1 LSVLALYF
9 SRYWRNDM
17 LVDVD
22 KMPVVEKQHLMVLKW
37 YVENSHDITP
47 QQKTRI
53 ESKLQEIVDI
63 WNEGKKA

>member
-1 LSVLALYF
+1 
-9 SRYWRNDM
+9 M

-37 YVENSHDITP
+37 YVDNSHEITP
-47 QQKTRI
+47 QQKTKI
-53 ESKLQEIVDI
+53 ESKLQEIVNI

>member
-1 LSVLALYF
+1 
-9 SRYWRNDM
+9 M
-17 LVDVD
+17 LINIE

-37 YVENSHDITP
+37 YVENSHDITQ

-53 ESKLQEIVDI
+53 EAKLQDIVDI